1 MTDAA
6 AGRQPNRVQ
15 VSSNKKPLQFYLN
28 LSKRLLQEHGEVELS
43 ALGLAVSNMVTVA
56 EILKKDGWA
65 VEKSIRTGLELLD
78 PSAAAAAED
87 GGEAGSAG
95 AGAGAGGGRTVSKP
109 KMEVVLAK
117 SADFDRLFAE
127 HPPPPRGPKAADAG
141 GEGEEAEAA

>member
-1 MTDAA
+1 MSDAA

-65 VEKSIRTGLELLD
+65 VEKSIRTGLELLE
-78 PSAAAAAED
+78 PSAAAAED
-87 GGEAGSAG
+87 GGEGGAAPATAGRS
-95 AGAGAGGGRTVSKP
+95 VSKP
-109 KMEVVLAK
+109 KMEVVLTK

-127 HPPPPRGPKAADAG
+127 HPPPPRGPKAAAE

>member
-1 MTDAA
+1 MSDAA

-28 LSKRLLQEHGEVELS
+28 LSKRLLNEYGEVELS

-65 VEKSIRTGLELLD
+65 VEKSIRTGLELLEH
-78 PSAAAAAED
+78 SAAVEED
-87 GGEAGSAG
+87 GEGG
-95 AGAGAGGGRTVSKP
+95 AAPAAGGRSVSKP

-127 HPPPPRGPKAADAG
+127 HPPPPRGPKAAAAD
-141 GEGEEAEAA
+141 GEGEEVEAE